1 MPKLARYSVQL
12 TEDMNMVYRK
22 QHKDKTLWDYL
33 FFNPRAVSSF
43 DTWCLIF
50 ESHRLCRRVD
60 REMKRV
66 MTPEQYR
73 EYLGYGKPIRK
84 RETISGILRRLF
96 GGSR

>member
-1 MPKLARYSVQL
+1 
-12 TEDMNMVYRK
+12 MVNRK
-22 QHKDKTLWDYL
+22 PRSEKSKTLWDYL

-73 EYLGYGKPIRK
+73 EYLDYGKQVSNPETKPVRK

-96 GGSR
+96 RGSR